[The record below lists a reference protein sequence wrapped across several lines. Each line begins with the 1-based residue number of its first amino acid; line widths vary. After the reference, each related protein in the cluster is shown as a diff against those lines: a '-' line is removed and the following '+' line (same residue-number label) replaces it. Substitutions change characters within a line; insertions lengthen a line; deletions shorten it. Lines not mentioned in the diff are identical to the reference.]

1 MARGRSG
8 RLKVLMNG
16 ELVGWLES
24 TSKGLLTFIYD
35 QSWLDHDERRSISL
49 SLPLNSQK
57 YSGILVENFFDNLLP
72 DSQPIRNRLQARL
85 GADSTKAYDLLS
97 HIGRD
102 CVGAL
107 QLVSEGQES
116 DVHRIDA
123 ETLRDEEIEALLK
136 GYMTAPLGVDPEA
149 DFRISVAGA
158 QEKTALLYH
167 QDGWCRPSRA
177 TPTSHIFKLPIGE
190 LGHTGIDLR
199 ESVENEWLCQRLLG
213 VFGVP
218 MAKVDIAQFGEQK
231 VLVVERFD
239 RRWSKDGSWLMRLP
253 QEDMCQATGTANSQ
267 KYEAEGG
274 PGVRAVMDILLG
286 SERSQEDRELFMK
299 SQLLFW
305 MLGGIDGHGKNFSI
319 FHLRGGLYR
328 MTPLYDV
335 ISIYPVVSAKQV
347 DIQRVKMAMAVLG
360 SNRHYHW
367 DRIVRRHWLES
378 ARNCRFDP
386 ISMESILQE
395 CCDIADDCIMKVK
408 DMIPKGFPNH
418 IADAIFT
425 GLIRARNRLLKDTN

>member
-1 MARGRSG
+1 MAKERSG

-24 TSKGLLTFIYD
+24 SSKGLLTFIYD
-35 QSWLDHDERRSISL
+35 QSWLDQDERRSISL
-49 SLPLNSQK
+49 SLPLSSQK

-85 GADSTKAYDLLS
+85 GADSTKAYELLS

-107 QLVSEGQES
+107 QLIPEDQES
-116 DVHRIDA
+116 NVHRIDA
-123 ETLRDEEIEALLK
+123 EALRDKEIEALLK
-136 GYMTAPLGVDPEA
+136 GYMTAPLGVDLDA

-158 QEKTALLYH
+158 QEKTALLYY
-167 QDGWCRPSRA
+167 QGAWCRPSRA

-199 ESVENEWLCQRLLG
+199 ESVENEWLCQRLLET
-213 VFGVP
+213 FGVP
-218 MAKVDIAQFGEQK
+218 MAKVDIARFGEQK

-239 RRWSKDGSWLMRLP
+239 RRWSTDERWLMRLP
-253 QEDMCQATGTANSQ
+253 QEDMCQATGTAGGQ

-274 PGVRAVMDILLG
+274 PGMRPVMDILLG
-286 SERSQEDRELFMK
+286 SVRSQEDRELFMK
-299 SQLLFW
+299 AQLLFW
-305 MLGGIDGHGKNFSI
+305 MLGGIDGHAKNFSI

-360 SNRHYHW
+360 NNRHYHW
-367 DRIVRRHWLES
+367 DRIVRRHWLET
-378 ARNCRFDP
+378 ARKCRFDP
-386 ISMESILQE
+386 IRMELILQE
-395 CCDIADDCIMKVK
+395 CCDILGDCIITVK
-408 DMIPKGFPNH
+408 DMIPEGFPDH
-418 IADAIFT
+418 IAGAIFT
-425 GLIRARNRLLKDTN
+425 GLMRARERLVKG